1 MRRWNVIWSW
11 AGSPER
17 RHWAALFLAVV
28 AAVAVLLSVGSGTA
42 PAAIP
47 GAPPTPPVY
56 TQWGPPLAV
65 TTINGDEFIID
76 ANGVPHR
83 IAPAGDNSYAIAAH
97 DFMNK
102 QLEKAGLAYGP
113 KTKTGFQYVYQSDAK
128 PLVPKGKIASGA
140 LSGTTA
146 DMLKLAWSNG
156 QLVSVDIVDAT
167 GTSGPAAT
175 PEAVARITQTV
186 NNKLPNGTKYQTDNV
201 VFIAD
206 NKAQAETVAKVYQGN
221 PNVRIV
227 HPGSSYDS
235 GEFEAGTAALKQAAG
250 HLFTARPSKCPPTP
264 VHSVQRPATGSGA
277 QRAAFT
283 VSRTTGCGE
292 EIQQKAGGLAQGLAA
307 GARDAGGVD
316 FTRLELRYLADPGP
330 GNGLRYAFQ
339 APVVASGKGN
349 SLTGLA
355 DARTASDSFF
365 TWLQLEPSTFWV
377 NLNPNEPD
385 RIIESRL
392 GRTDTGRVLLEADLM
407 LKKTTGKLIHPDTKL
422 GASYWRSLSGE
433 CTSFRTWIVPAPA
446 TVYAKGDELYILKSP
461 LNVQMETQYLKQR
474 GGSGAVSCPQQ
485 SAQVQEHNESL
496 FRRMILPHV
505 VKAVNTAPE
514 YADLRR
520 VYLSRV
526 AAEWYRELSL
536 RKSTTY
542 GEMIDDGDVDA
553 YVTREKWK
561 PRDTF
566 DAYVRSYTKGE
577 FKVTHRTRKGDYI
590 YTNTY
595 IYGGVD
601 FTNVRFTSLSDDQM
615 KTSWPTLAENV
626 GQSLDAPTK
635 DRAKGQAWLGGGI
648 PAEGSGK
655 EEKGKEEGIPV
666 RGGKAVEDGS
676 DGESVV
682 AMTERWLPMAGA
694 ALFGVLVVRFVVRRR
709 ARRRIGG
716 WGG

>member
-1 MRRWNVIWSW
+1 MAVV
-11 AGSPER
+11 
-17 RHWAALFLAVV
+17 AVV
-28 AAVAVLLSVGSGTA
+28 AALLGVGSGTA
-42 PAAIP
+42 PAAVP
-47 GAPPTPPVY
+47 GAPPTPPTY
-56 TQWGPPLAV
+56 NQWGAPLTK
-65 TTINGDEFIID
+65 TTIDGDKFIID

-83 IAPAGDNSYAIAAH
+83 IASTGDNDHAIAAL
-97 DFMNK
+97 DFMNR
-102 QLEKAGLAYGP
+102 QLEKTELAYDP
-113 KTKTGFQYVYQSDAK
+113 KTKTGFQYIYQNDK
-128 PLVPKGKIASGA
+128 NPLVPKGKTASGA
-140 LSGTTA
+140 VSGTTA

-167 GTSGPAAT
+167 GTDVADAT
-175 PEAVARITQTV
+175 PEAIARFTQTIK
-186 NNKLPNGTKYQTDNV
+186 NKLPTARSQTDNV
-201 VFIAD
+201 VFKAH
-206 NKAQAETVAKVYQGN
+206 NRAQAEAVAKAFQGN

-250 HLFTARPSKCPPTP
+250 HLFTASPSDCPPTQA
-264 VHSVQRPATGSGA
+264 HSVQRPGTGTGV

-283 VSRTTGCGE
+283 VRGTADCGKQV
-292 EIQQKAGGLAQGLAA
+292 QQKAGGLAQGFAA
-307 GARDAGGVD
+307 GARDTGGID

-339 APVVASGKGN
+339 APVAVSGKGS

-355 DARTASDSFF
+355 DARKASDSFF

-385 RIIESRL
+385 RIIDSGL

-407 LKKTTGKLIHPDTKL
+407 LKKTTGKLIHPDTTL

-446 TVYAKGDELYILKSP
+446 TVYAKGDELHILKSP
-461 LNVQMETQYLKQR
+461 LNVQMESQYVKQR

-485 SAQVQEHNESL
+485 SAQVQEHNESV
-496 FRRMILPHV
+496 FRRMILPRV

-536 RKSTTY
+536 RKTTTY
-542 GEMIDDGDVDA
+542 GEIIDAGDVDA
-553 YVTREKWK
+553 YVTRENWK

-615 KTSWPTLAENV
+615 RTSWPTLAQNV
-626 GQSLDAPTK
+626 GQSLDEPTR
-635 DRAKGQAWLGGGI
+635 DRAKGQVWLGGGV
-648 PAEGSGK
+648 PAEDSGK
-655 EEKGKEEGIPV
+655 DETGENETGKD
-666 RGGKAVEDGS
+666 EDGS
-676 DGESVV
+676 TSDALGTPVGKDDGGVV
-682 AMTERWLPMAGA
+682 ERRLPVAGA
-694 ALFGVLVVRFVVRRR
+694 TLFGVVVVLSFLAHRRR
-709 ARRRIGG
+709 TRRRVGG